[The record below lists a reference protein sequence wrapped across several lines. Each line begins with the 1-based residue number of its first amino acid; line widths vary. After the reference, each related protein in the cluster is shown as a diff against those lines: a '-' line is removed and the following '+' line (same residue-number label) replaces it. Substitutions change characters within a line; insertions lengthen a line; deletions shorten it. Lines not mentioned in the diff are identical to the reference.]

1 MTNKT
6 KSNRLINEK
15 SPYLLQHA
23 YNPVDWYTWG
33 QEAFAAAKEQNK
45 PIFLS
50 IGYSTCHWCHVMEHE
65 SFEDVEIAEM
75 MNEAFINIKVDREER
90 PDIDAVY
97 MQVCQ
102 MMTGTGGWPMTIIMT
117 PDQKPF
123 FAGTYFPKQSVMNR
137 IGMMELLP
145 KVALAWMEQ
154 QKNIE
159 LNAED
164 LIKKMESMDAHE
176 GVIPLNK
183 KTLERAFDGIDNLFD
198 PKHAGFG
205 IKPKFPVPHN
215 LLYSLRHHRSTENE
229 TALKITKESLN
240 RMANGGIYDHLGGGF
255 ARYSTDREW
264 VVPHFEKML
273 YDQAM
278 LTHAY
283 LEAYLVTKDKN
294 YKRIVEETL
303 NYVSREM
310 TSTDGGFYCAE
321 DADSEGVEGKFYIWE
336 YEEINTL
343 LGDKAKYFF
352 DLFNIKEEGN
362 YEDAAGHMP
371 ENGNILHVT
380 ESLKVVAE
388 KYEIEEVKLEHIIS
402 ECKAR
407 LFEAREKRVRP
418 GKDDKIL
425 MDWNGLMISAFAKAG
440 FILKNS
446 DYISTAEKAYKFIT
460 EELRTEKRMLHRY
473 AKGEAAIDAMLDDYS
488 FFTWAALELYTATFK
503 HQYIKDAI
511 EMSNALSTHFEDKE
525 QGGFYNT
532 SDFGEQLIHRK
543 KELYDGA
550 VPSGNSVALM
560 NLVRLSK
567 LTGNTEYD
575 ITAQRLI
582 DFFSTKVDSYPSIY
596 AFFECALDYI
606 YNPAVE
612 IVITSNDKP
621 QYSEFVDSL
630 RNIYMPNV
638 VIIYK
643 QNEAMDLYASYLK
656 NMPINKDETTVY
668 VCKNYACQMPVN
680 TVDDMKNLLVMS
692 EMQKD

>member
-1 MTNKT
+1 MTNHTKT
-6 KSNRLINEK
+6 NRLINEK

-23 YNPVDWYTWG
+23 YNPVDWFPWG

-117 PDQKPF
+117 PEQKPF

-164 LIKKMESMDAHE
+164 LIKKMESMDAQE
-176 GVIPLNK
+176 NVIPLNK
-183 KTLERAFDGIDNLFD
+183 KTLDRAFDGIDNLFD

-215 LLYSLRHHRSTENE
+215 ILYSLRHNRSTENE
-229 TALKITKESLN
+229 TALKIAKESLD
-240 RMANGGIYDHLGGGF
+240 RMAKGGIYDHLGGGF

-264 VVPHFEKML
+264 LVPHFEKML

-283 LEAYLVTKDKN
+283 LEAYLVTKDEN
-294 YKRIVEETL
+294 YKRIVAETL
-303 NYVSREM
+303 NYVIRDM
-310 TSTDGGFYCAE
+310 TAAEGGFYCAE

-336 YEEINTL
+336 YAEINTL
-343 LGDKAKYFF
+343 LEDKAKYFF
-352 DLFNIKEEGN
+352 DVFNIKEEGN
-362 YEDAAGHMP
+362 YEDASGHMP
-371 ENGNILHVT
+371 EKGNILHIT
-380 ESLKVVAE
+380 DSLKVVAE
-388 KYEIEEVKLEHIIS
+388 KYKIEEAELGRIVS
-402 ECKAR
+402 ECKKI

-418 GKDDKIL
+418 GLDDKIL

-446 DYISTAEKAYKFIT
+446 DYIATAEKAYKFIT
-460 EELRTEKRMLHRY
+460 EQLRTNQGMLHRY
-473 AKGEAAIDAMLDDYS
+473 AKGEAAIDAMLDDYA
-488 FFTWAALELYTATFK
+488 FLTWGALELYTATFK
-503 HQYIKDAI
+503 HQYIRDAI
-511 EMSNALSTHFEDKE
+511 EMSTELETHFEDNE

-532 SDFGEQLIHRK
+532 SNIGEQLIHRK

-567 LTGNTEYD
+567 LTGNTDYD
-575 ITAQRLI
+575 MTAQKLI
-582 DFFSTKVDSYPSIY
+582 DFFSGKVDSYPSIY

-612 IVITSNDKP
+612 IVITSKDKP
-621 QYSEFVDSL
+621 QDSEFVDSL
-630 RNIYMPNV
+630 RNIYMPTV
-638 VIIYK
+638 AIIYK
-643 QNEAMDLYASYLK
+643 QNDTMDLYASYLK
-656 NMPINKDETTVY
+656 NMPINKGETTVY